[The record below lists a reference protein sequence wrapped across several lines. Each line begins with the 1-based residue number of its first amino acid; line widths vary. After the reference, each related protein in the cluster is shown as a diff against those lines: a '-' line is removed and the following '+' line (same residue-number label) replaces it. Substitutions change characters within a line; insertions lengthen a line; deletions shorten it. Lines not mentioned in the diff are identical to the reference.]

1 MKRKLMGLTIGLPNI
16 VVHEN
21 HARTTVKVYLLL
33 QLKARHKATCGG
45 ILIYALRIL
54 GGAVTETF
62 HSFAICSGYSN

>member
-21 HARTTVKVYLLL
+21 HARTTVKKVYL
-33 QLKARHKATCGG
+33 LKARHKATCGG